1 MKQKK
6 SIRFK
11 NNLSELEK
19 LNLVLAE
26 FGERYHLPSKVLFNL
41 NLALE
46 EILTNIISYG
56 YDDREEHEIIV
67 RLSLEQGELTAE
79 VEDDGLPFN
88 PLEAPEPDLNKPLEE
103 RPVGGLGI
111 HLVRKLMDELAYQ
124 RQEGR
129 NLLLFKIKEP

>member
-6 SIRFK
+6 SIQFK
-11 NNLSELEK
+11 NNLSELER
-19 LNLVLAE
+19 LNLILAE

-56 YDDREEHEIIV
+56 YDNREEHEIIV

-79 VEDDGLPFN
+79 VEDDGRPFN
-88 PLEAPEPDLNKPLEE
+88 PLEAPEQDLNKPLEE

-111 HLVRKLMDELAYQ
+111 HLVRKLMDELTYQ

-129 NLLLFKIKEP
+129 NLLLIKIKEP